1 MWSSISGNLM
11 NVLLQT
17 DQMLIKGVVTIH
29 PNEDMGVCTLKEI
42 HPIAELW
49 QFNETLHI
57 NLVVILKVR
66 IYTLL
71 AFTL

>member
-1 MWSSISGNLM
+1 MWSSVSGNLM

-29 PNEDMGVCTLKEI
+29 PNEDIRVCTFKEI
-42 HPIAELW
+42 HLIAELW
-49 QFNETLHI
+49 QFNETLQI
-57 NLVVILKVR
+57 NLEVILKVR